1 MYGDNIT
8 ARGSAMKEMKS
19 RSLAGLVL
27 IVVLLAMFG
36 CGGGGGGV
44 IVAPQKAAV
53 KVQTTGVPG
62 GTLVG
67 AVQVMLN
74 YSSSKYTI
82 SPTPVSGINPDVVAS
97 GAGAG
102 SLVTATTN
110 TSGQLGIGLLNA
122 TGITGNAEFA
132 TATFTMVPGKTQAA
146 GDFTVALV
154 PAPEVFNN
162 ANPSTQIAGA
172 SVAVSS
178 VTIH

>member
-1 MYGDNIT
+1 
-8 ARGSAMKEMKS
+8 MKLKN
-19 RSLAGLVL
+19 LFGLVST
-27 IVVLLAMFG
+27 VALLAMFG
-36 CGGGGGGV
+36 CGGGGDGV
-44 IVAPQKAAV
+44 IVAPPKAAV

-82 SPTPVSGINPDVVAS
+82 SPTPASGINPDVVAS

-102 SLVTATTN
+102 SLVTANTN
-110 TSGQLGIGLLNA
+110 TAGQLGIGLINA

-132 TATFTMVPGKTQAA
+132 TATFIGVIGKTPAP
-146 GDFTVALV
+146 GDFTVVLV

-172 SVAVSS
+172 SVTVSS